1 MNNIPY
7 IAAALAVGVCIS
19 SQPPINATMARTLG
33 SPLMAAS
40 ISIAI
45 TLVITLIIWLSI
57 TRGNGDIMQIR
68 SLPWWV
74 ILGGVAGVVFVVG
87 GVVVAPVIGIALFF
101 SCVVAGQL
109 LGSGIADH
117 IGAFGLPVK
126 PLNSIKLLGLMMVL
140 AGAIL
145 VQSGNA

>member
-87 GVVVAPVIGIALFF
+87 GVVVAPVIGITLFF
-101 SCVVAGQL
+101 
-109 LGSGIADH
+109 
-117 IGAFGLPVK
+117 PV
-126 PLNSIKLLGLMMVL
+126 
-140 AGAIL
+140 
-145 VQSGNA
+145 